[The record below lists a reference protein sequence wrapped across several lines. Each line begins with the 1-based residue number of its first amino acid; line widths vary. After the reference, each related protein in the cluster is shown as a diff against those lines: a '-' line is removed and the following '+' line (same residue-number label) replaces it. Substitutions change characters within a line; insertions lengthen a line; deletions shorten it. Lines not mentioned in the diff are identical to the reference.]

1 MILGIQFDMHFF
13 LHFVFNPPHALLV
26 GVLITVV
33 AAIIAES
40 VGTMIGVLSALACI
54 SRRLPLR
61 IIGKLYVW
69 FFRGVPTLVQ
79 IFMFYFGLP
88 ALLGIDLFPTNM
100 GFVGVYINGAIV
112 AGVLALALNEGAYM
126 SEIVRAGILSVDPGQ
141 REAALAVGMTSRTAM
156 RRIVLPQAVRVIIP
170 PLGNQFNNMLKI
182 TSLLSVIGIEE
193 LFRVTQDIEASSF
206 RVFETFLGC
215 AVYYLALV
223 SIWSIIQRLIE
234 RRFDFARVK
243 SNRSLVTRILGKS
256 GRGSG
261 ARQAQNPTNFGE
273 GAIQRQLKEFEP
285 DPVTKTTPEFSPRGG
300 SNV

>member
-1 MILGIQFDMHFF
+1 
-13 LHFVFNPPHALLV
+13 
-26 GVLITVV
+26 
-33 AAIIAES
+33 
-40 VGTMIGVLSALACI
+40 
-54 SRRLPLR
+54 
-61 IIGKLYVW
+61 
-69 FFRGVPTLVQ
+69 
-79 IFMFYFGLP
+79 
-88 ALLGIDLFPTNM
+88 
-100 GFVGVYINGAIV
+100 
-112 AGVLALALNEGAYM
+112 
-126 SEIVRAGILSVDPGQ
+126 
-141 REAALAVGMTSRTAM
+141 
-156 RRIVLPQAVRVIIP
+156 
-170 PLGNQFNNMLKI
+170 MLKI